1 MASRDPQVAWPVMNE
16 RPAPEFTLRWKQWL
30 LIFVVALLV
39 VLGGTAMWISA
50 AVGVGVALGLLALR
64 PYSTRTRIG
73 LVLGALVLAGVPVV
87 WVITQLA
94 TR

>member
-1 MASRDPQVAWPVMNE
+1 M
-16 RPAPEFTLRWKQWL
+16 
-30 LIFVVALLV
+30 
-39 VLGGTAMWISA
+39 
-50 AVGVGVALGLLALR
+50 GVGVALGLLALR